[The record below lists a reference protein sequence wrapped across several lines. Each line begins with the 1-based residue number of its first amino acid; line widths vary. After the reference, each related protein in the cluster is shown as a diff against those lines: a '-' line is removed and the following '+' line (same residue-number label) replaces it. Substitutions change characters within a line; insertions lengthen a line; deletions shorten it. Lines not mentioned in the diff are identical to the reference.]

1 MNEFDQLRITD
12 QVLREFLNKI
22 GVPAIGASIVHSD
35 GEVISH
41 VVGVRRRDS
50 PDKALLTDKWHI
62 GSCTKSITAALWARL
77 VELGFAEWDTRL
89 TEIFGD
95 LRFRDAEWANVT
107 IRHVLQCRAGFPT
120 NIRRDLVEA
129 SWKDTRPLKAQR
141 SDVVEQSLQRPPSG
155 FGKFTYSNLS
165 YIVAGAAID
174 RVAHTSFEDALERYI
189 LKPLGAAPV
198 GFGAPEE
205 VCGHRAR
212 VTLSG
217 IGLFKGPP
225 TSPDDLKSDNP
236 QVYSS
241 AGCLSLSLGAWSTLM
256 QISLAGSHGKLLQE
270 DSLRTIFHSPAQS
283 GRSMAMGWMQPI
295 PSTGIPYVMQGS
307 NTLWAATSMLALDRR
322 KCVLVVCND
331 GRTRVLNRSIPLAAY
346 LLGL

>member
-1 MNEFDQLRITD
+1 MNEFDRLRITD
-12 QVLREFLNKI
+12 QVLKEFLNKN

-41 VVGVRRRDS
+41 VIGVRRRDS

-62 GSCTKSITAALWARL
+62 GSCTKAITAALWARL

-89 TEIFGD
+89 PEVFGD
-95 LRFRDAEWANVT
+95 LRFRDGEWANVT
-107 IRHVLQCRAGFPT
+107 IRHVLQCRAGLPT

-129 SWKDTRPLKAQR
+129 SWKDTRPLTAQR
-141 SDVVEQSLQRPPSG
+141 SDIVEQSLQRPPLR
-155 FGKFTYSNLS
+155 FGKFRYSNLS

-174 RVAHTSFEDALERYI
+174 RVAQTSFEDALEHYI
-189 LKPLGAAPV
+189 LKPLGAAVV
-198 GFGAPEE
+198 GFGAPE
-205 VCGHRAR
+205 VICGHRAR

-225 TSPDDLKSDNP
+225 TSPDELKSDNP

-241 AGCLSLSLGAWSTLM
+241 AGCLNLSLGAWSTLM
-256 QISLAGSHGKLLQE
+256 QIFLAGSHRKLLEE
-270 DSLRTIFHSPAQS
+270 DSLETIFHSPAQS
-283 GRSMAMGWMQPI
+283 GRSMAMGWMQPTA
-295 PSTGIPYVMQGS
+295 STGIPYVMQGS

-322 KCVLVVCND
+322 KAVLVVCND
-331 GRTRVLNRSIPLAAY
+331 GRTRVLNRSVPLAVF

>member
-1 MNEFDQLRITD
+1 MYEIDRLRITD
-12 QVLREFLNKI
+12 QVLKEFLNKN
-22 GVPAIGASIVHSD
+22 GVPAVGASIVHSD
-35 GEVISH
+35 GEAISH

-50 PDKALLTDKWHI
+50 PDEALLTDKWHI
-62 GSCTKSITAALWARL
+62 GSCTKSITAALWGRL
-77 VELGFAEWDTRL
+77 VELGFANWDTRL
-89 TEIFGD
+89 PEIFGD

-120 NIRRDLVEA
+120 NIRRDLFEA
-129 SWKDTRPLKAQR
+129 TWKDTRPLTVQR
-141 SDVVEQSLQRPPSG
+141 SDVVEQSLQRPPLR
-155 FGKFTYSNLS
+155 FGEFRYSNLS
-165 YIVAGAAID
+165 YIIAGAAID
-174 RVAHTSFEDALERYI
+174 RVAQTSFEDALEHYI
-189 LKPLGAAPV
+189 LKPLGATV

-217 IGLFKGPP
+217 MGLFKGPP
-225 TSPDDLKSDNP
+225 IGPDDPKSDNP

-256 QISLAGSHGKLLQE
+256 QIFLSGSHRKLLQE
-270 DSLRTIFHSPAQS
+270 ESLKTIFHSPAQS
-283 GRSMAMGWMQPI
+283 GRSVAMGWMQPT
-295 PSTGIPYVMQGS
+295 PSKGIPYVMQGS

-322 KCVLVVCND
+322 KGVLVVCND
-331 GRTRVLNRSIPLAAY
+331 GRTRVLNRSIPLAAF